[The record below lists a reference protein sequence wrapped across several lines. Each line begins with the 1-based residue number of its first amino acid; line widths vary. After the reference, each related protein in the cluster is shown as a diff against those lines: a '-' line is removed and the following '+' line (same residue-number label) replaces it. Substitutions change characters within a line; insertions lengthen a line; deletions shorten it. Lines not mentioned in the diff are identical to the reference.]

1 MDSVEVESELGKGT
15 RVRMKNGSRKRQR
28 YMDDTIALIR
38 KSHSGDKAARE
49 QLVKE
54 NVGLVHCVV
63 KRFLERGARGTR
75 RLVPDR
81 EHRLA

>member
-1 MDSVEVESELGKGT
+1 
-15 RVRMKNGSRKRQR
+15 
-28 YMDDTIALIR
+28 MDDTIALIR

-63 KRFLERGARGTR
+63 KRFLERGAGTR